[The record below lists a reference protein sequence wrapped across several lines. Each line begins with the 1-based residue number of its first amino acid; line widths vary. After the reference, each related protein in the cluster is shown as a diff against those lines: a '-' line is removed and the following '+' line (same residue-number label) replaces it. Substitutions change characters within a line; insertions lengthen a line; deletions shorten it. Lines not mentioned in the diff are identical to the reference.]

1 MWVRALNNGG
11 VKYVI
16 NRSVID
22 ILNIGGFDNQGI
34 TNFIITMFNNARS
47 FGVPEDIRSV
57 YIHGNVG
64 HRHVYGYVMYIRRYR
79 SVSIH
84 IGAWRIKRDFNK
96 CAAYWGWQVLAHE
109 IAHLVGIGGSHY
121 LGHGNI
127 HLNVAKELLL
137 ESLPLEIAIPATY
150 YLLVDY
156 SLGIEC
162 KKGYSKASRD
172 FIISELNKL
181 TNNYLIDAKYYLNC
195 SSALRSLINSCN
207 SHLTLHA

>member
-1 MWVRALNNGG
+1 MG

-84 IGAWRIKRDFNK
+84 IGGL
-96 CAAYWGWQVLAHE
+96 AY
-109 IAHLVGIGGSHY
+109 
-121 LGHGNI
+121 
-127 HLNVAKELLL
+127 
-137 ESLPLEIAIPATY
+137 
-150 YLLVDY
+150 
-156 SLGIEC
+156 
-162 KKGYSKASRD
+162 
-172 FIISELNKL
+172 
-181 TNNYLIDAKYYLNC
+181 
-195 SSALRSLINSCN
+195 
-207 SHLTLHA
+207 